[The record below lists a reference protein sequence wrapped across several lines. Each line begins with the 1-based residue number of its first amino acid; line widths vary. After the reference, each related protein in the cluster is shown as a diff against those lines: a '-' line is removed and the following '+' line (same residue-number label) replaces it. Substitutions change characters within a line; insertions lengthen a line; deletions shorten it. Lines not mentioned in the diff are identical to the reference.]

1 MCFTISEKFP
11 KPLVA
16 KRDIT
21 CYKLVFDKGKW
32 STHTGY
38 EAACQRY
45 AYYPSRTTKRVAVKP
60 SLYTAN
66 EIHEGYHSYRSLK
79 VVKEE
84 QKKWI
89 TNLIPIKLI
98 IPKGTTY
105 YKNDREYVS
114 ERLKC
119 IGPLK

>member
-21 CYKLVFDKGKW
+21 CYKLVFGKGEW
-32 STHTGY
+32 RTRTGY

-45 AYYPSRTTKRVAVKP
+45 AYYPGRRTKRVVIKP
-60 SLYTAN
+60 LIVEKNIY
-66 EIHEGYHSYRSLK
+66 EGYHSYRSLK
-79 VVKEE
+79 VVKLEKRE
-84 QKKWI
+84 WYE
-89 TNLIPIKLI
+89 NLVIIKLI
-98 IPKGTTY
+98 IPKGTLY

-119 IGPLK
+119 IKPLK

>member
-21 CYKLVFDKGKW
+21 CYKLVFGKGEW
-32 STHTGY
+32 RTHKGY
-38 EAACQRY
+38 EAAVQSY
-45 AYYPSRTTKRVAVKP
+45 AYYPGRTTKKVDIKP

-66 EIHEGYHSYRSLK
+66 EIHEGYHSYRSLQAVNK
-79 VVKEE
+79 
-84 QKKWI
+84 QKHIWSDSFVTLKMV
-89 TNLIPIKLI
+89 

>member
-1 MCFTISEKFP
+1 MCFKVSEKFP

-21 CYKLVFDKGKW
+21 CYKLVFGKGEW
-32 STHTGY
+32 SAHTGY
-38 EAACQRY
+38 ESACQRY
-45 AYYPSRTTKRVAVKP
+45 AYYPGRTTKRVVIKP
-60 SLYTAN
+60 CIVEKNIY
-66 EIHEGYHSYRSLK
+66 EGYHSYRSLK
-79 VVKEE
+79 VVKKE
-84 QKKWI
+84 KARWYDGLV
-89 TNLIPIKLI
+89 TIKLI